1 MSANQWI
8 WLGLA
13 VVFALLA
20 LLVMAID
27 TALSSMTKAR
37 VDVFVEEGRKNV
49 ARLKDVLED
58 PAPTL
63 TAVTLLRVIFEIVS
77 IVLFVMLIFSLV
89 EPIWLRLLITIAVLS
104 IISFTMWW
112 TAPRTL
118 GKLHDEKL
126 ALGCLK
132 PVGFISSLVWPIGQV
147 LIWVTNALTPGPGW
161 TDGPASPEA
170 EKIEVA
176 SDGERQMIRSV
187 FELGDTLVREVMVPR
202 TDVVYIEQEKTVDQG
217 LSLALRSG
225 FSRIPVI
232 ANDLDDIVGILYV
245 KDAMSKVYRNP
256 ELQHTVSIAEVM
268 REPKYVPDSKPIDE
282 LLREMQL
289 TRNHMVVVVD
299 EFGGT
304 SGLATIED
312 LVEEIVGEITDE
324 YDSEPDL
331 AQEVEPGLWRVS
343 ARMPIDDT
351 GSLFDLDVDDEDVET
366 IGGLL
371 AKELNMVPIPGSSVT
386 WNGLELTAERTTA
399 RRHQIDTIL
408 VRKLE
413 PAKESEGE

>member
-1 MSANQWI
+1 
-8 WLGLA
+8 
-13 VVFALLA
+13 
-20 LLVMAID
+20 
-27 TALSSMTKAR
+27 
-37 VDVFVEEGRKNV
+37 
-49 ARLKDVLED
+49 
-58 PAPTL
+58 
-63 TAVTLLRVIFEIVS
+63 
-77 IVLFVMLIFSLV
+77 
-89 EPIWLRLLITIAVLS
+89 
-104 IISFTMWW
+104 
-112 TAPRTL
+112 
-118 GKLHDEKL
+118 
-126 ALGCLK
+126 
-132 PVGFISSLVWPIGQV
+132 
-147 LIWVTNALTPGPGW
+147 
-161 TDGPASPEA
+161 
-170 EKIEVA
+170 
-176 SDGERQMIRSV
+176 
-187 FELGDTLVREVMVPR
+187 
-202 TDVVYIEQEKTVDQG
+202 
-217 LSLALRSG
+217 
-225 FSRIPVI
+225 
-232 ANDLDDIVGILYV
+232 
-245 KDAMSKVYRNP
+245 MSKVYRNP
-256 ELQHTVSIAEVM
+256 ELQSTVSIAEVM

-386 WNGLELTAERTTA
+386 WNGLELAAERTTA

-413 PAKESEGE
+413 PAEESEGE

>member
-1 MSANQWI
+1 MSLNQWI

-13 VVFALLA
+13 VVFSFLA
-20 LLVMAID
+20 FLVMMVD
-27 TALSSMTKAR
+27 TALSAMTKAR
-37 VDVFVEEGRKNV
+37 VDVFVEEGRKN
-49 ARLKDVLED
+49 APKLKEILED

-63 TAVTLLRVIFEIVS
+63 TAVTLLRVVFEIVTC
-77 IVLFVMLIFSLV
+77 VLFAMLVFSLADALL
-89 EPIWLRLLITIAVLS
+89 LRLLITIAVLS
-104 IISFTMWW
+104 IVSFTMWW

-126 ALGCLK
+126 ALGCVKLI
-132 PVGFISSLVWPIGQV
+132 GFVSSLVWPIGQL
-147 LIWVTNALTPGPGW
+147 LIWITNALTPGPGW

-176 SDGERQMIRSV
+176 SDGEREMIRSV

-202 TDVVYIEQEKTVDQG
+202 TDVVFIEQEKSIGQG

-225 FSRIPVI
+225 FSRIPVVV
-232 ANDLDDIVGILYV
+232 NDLDDIVGVLYV
-245 KDAMSKVYRNP
+245 KDAMSRVYCEP
-256 ELQHTVSIAEVM
+256 EKQRTQTVGEVM

-312 LVEEIVGEITDE
+312 LIEEIVGEITDE

-351 GSLFDLDVDDEDVET
+351 GALFDLEVDDEDVET

-371 AKELNMVPIPGSSVT
+371 AKELNMVPIPGSSIT
-386 WNGLELTAERTTA
+386 WNGLELTAERATA

-413 PAKESEGE
+413 PQEETEEE